1 MTAQHL
7 RTWWKSLSPRD
18 RRLFAIWL
26 AGMALGG
33 LVWGASALMA
43 AQARAQALLSAERQT
58 LATMQLQAE
67 EMLRLKQLPA
77 AGGNVL
83 RVAPGAV
90 VDSLTPFGLSP
101 EIIQPLAA
109 DGQLNLQGLVPFD
122 KWLEWSA
129 FVQKDMRLVVQ
140 KARVTRADLPGM
152 VEIQATLAPGTEAP

>member
-1 MTAQHL
+1 MNAQQLH
-7 RTWWKSLSPRD
+7 TWWKNLSARD
-18 RRLFAIWL
+18 RRLLSIWI

-33 LVWGASALMA
+33 LVWGGSALMA
-43 AQARAQALLSAERQT
+43 AQARAQALLAAERQT
-58 LATMQLQAE
+58 LAAMQLQAE

-83 RVAPGAV
+83 RVRPGAV

-101 EIIQPLAA
+101 QIIQPLAS

-122 KWLEWSA
+122 KWVEWSA

-140 KARVTRADLPGM
+140 KAKVTRADLPGM